1 MATLVNIIL
10 KMHFVSLIPFFAA
23 LVSAS
28 FKVGNFV
35 EITGLVSSPEFNGSV
50 AMVVNPEAANGR
62 VNVHL
67 LVKDEDT
74 FKFGDLGVKPEKLIA
89 PKFKV
94 SPKRSLEEILAFM
107 SETGGIISSF
117 KHEEMS
123 PEKMIVI
130 EQVVEFIR
138 SLCNGVPN
146 RISRDSEVE
155 RKVRIVG
162 AWVNYNL
169 GHAAMVSVA
178 ELDRS
183 MLRYI
188 ERAWDGIGAWQR

>member
-1 MATLVNIIL
+1 
-10 KMHFVSLIPFFAA
+10 MHFVSLIPFFAA

-28 FKVGNFV
+28 LKVGNFV
-35 EITGLVSSPEFNGSV
+35 EISGLVSSPEFNGSV
-50 AMVVNPEAANGR
+50 AMVVNPKAANGR

-74 FKFGDLGVKPEKLIA
+74 FKFGDLGVKPEKLIE

-94 SPKRSLEEILAFM
+94 SPKRSLEEIFAIY
-107 SETGGIISSF
+107 SETGGIPSSF

-138 SLCNGVPN
+138 SLCNGVPS
-146 RISRDSEVE
+146 ILRDSEVE

-178 ELDRS
+178 ELDDS
-183 MLRYI
+183 MLDSI
-188 ERAWDGIGAWQR
+188 VTAWDGIGAWQC